1 MLYKLERMQESL
13 DIFRLIVDC
22 SRDKDEPPDR
32 DDAGRPKVRWAADTG
47 RLDGTVRDTVR
58 HSVRH

>member
-32 DDAGRPKVRWAADTG
+32 ADAGRPKVRPSQTYKLYIFQFSA
-47 RLDGTVRDTVR
+47 VRDR
-58 HSVRH
+58 